1 MRWPRNHPAG
11 SLARRIRSIQISM
24 KVASRDLLR
33 AFCRLRRKS
42 PGISTGPRRRHLDSR
57 SIGRHGEDLAAK
69 ELARRGIQV
78 VARNRRVAGVEIDIL
93 GFDRTHDAW
102 VLAEI
107 KTSKR
112 NARPE
117 QHLGSAQRRRLER
130 AGVRLGLNERVRI
143 VVLAVDLA
151 CRPPRIEMFDVI

>member
-1 MRWPRNHPAG
+1 MRWPRNHPADF
-11 SLARRIRSIQISM
+11 LARRIRSIEIRL
-24 KVASRDLLR
+24 KVASRDFIR
-33 AFCRLRRKS
+33 AFRRLRRES
-42 PGISTGPRRRHLDSR
+42 PGISTRPRHRHLDSR

-107 KTSKR
+107 KSSKR

-117 QHLGSAQRRRLER
+117 QHLRSTQRRRLER
-130 AGVRLGLNERVRI
+130 AGVRLGLNDRVRI
-143 VVLAVDLA
+143 VVLSVDLA
-151 CRPPRIEMFDVI
+151 RRPPRIEMFEVI